1 MLAGT
6 HGAHSSVIGVGGK
19 GGGPWRFL
27 TPRGAGAL
35 RSYLFSNA
43 GASAITAHAVAAD
56 ETHWSCS

>member
-1 MLAGT
+1 MLA
-6 HGAHSSVIGVGGK
+6 GAHSSVV
-19 GGGPWRFL
+19 WSCRQRQRAVALL